1 MAKQRSIL
9 VVTCVCVM
17 MMACRASVLL
27 ADRPDIG
34 MLLPEDTSL
43 LISIPDAQRFLR
55 AVDNTTYADLLHDK
69 RVQPLLRRVWEI
81 IQEPRQQFEE
91 RLGMSLSELAELPQ
105 GAINFALFSLG
116 DPAPAAV
123 LMVDVGKDAKSVAPL
138 LERLELELL
147 NTGAGFEQRQVRGSV
162 ASVFR
167 FEDDPPREMTI
178 SLRDR
183 TLLLTTGVV
192 ALEEVLK
199 RWDGDRED
207 GVLEKSN
214 NYVETL
220 RYSRVQGANSTHAFA
235 YLQPLELYRGLIVDN
250 LAAQASMVFVPL
262 LGLDG
267 VRGIGGNLIFHQ
279 RPFDSVLHLHLLLDK
294 ERRGVVKA
302 LDFGEADLV
311 PEPWV
316 SDDVVQ
322 YQTMHWN
329 VKKTLA
335 VVRDTLADFQGEGV
349 FETFVTGRVSDALG
363 IDFERDFVSALT
375 GDFVRLS
382 WILEAEAP
390 TGDLEQDAASELQR
404 EAWAIAM
411 RVKDAEQ
418 FEGIV
423 HRMADNWGERVK
435 REEFDE
441 AIVYSSNPVVVDEGD
456 EDGERRARRRR
467 RRRGPPS
474 GCFGLISNYLVV
486 ADRVEAVQRMID
498 SLDRGSPLADSPI
511 FESAVKA
518 AKGNFGGGYPAS
530 LSFTRND
537 LVMEFRWS
545 LLRSELLRL
554 QLRQWFEGNDF
565 VLELVDALEQHPL
578 PPWSQVEQYV
588 APSISVIADNENG
601 VHYTLFRLKP
611 QEDTKDRGD

>member
-1 MAKQRSIL
+1 MLLS
-9 VVTCVCVM
+9 
-17 MMACRASVLL
+17 ASSLR

-34 MLLPEDTSL
+34 LLLPEDTSL

-55 AVDNTTYADLLHDK
+55 AVDQTTYANLLHDK

-81 IQEPRQQFEE
+81 IEEPRKQFEE
-91 RLGMSLSELAELPQ
+91 RVGRSLSELAELPQ
-105 GAINFALFSLG
+105 GAISFALFSLG

-123 LMVDVGKDAKSVAPL
+123 LLVDVGDDAKGVAEL
-138 LERLELELL
+138 LEKLELELL
-147 NTGAGFEQRQVRGSV
+147 NAGAGFEQRQVRGSV

-167 FEDDPPREMTI
+167 VGDDPPREVAIT
-178 SLRDR
+178 LRDR

-199 RWDGDRED
+199 RWDGDREE
-207 GVLEKSN
+207 GVLEKSS

-220 RYSRVQGANSTHAFA
+220 RYSRVQGMNSTHAFA
-235 YLQPLELYRGLIVDN
+235 YLQPIELYRGLTVDN
-250 LAAQASMVFVPL
+250 LAAQAAMVFIPA

-267 VRGIGGNLIFHQ
+267 VRGIGGNLVFHQ
-279 RPFDSVLHLHLLLDK
+279 RPFDSVLHVHLLLDK
-294 ERRGVVKA
+294 DRRGVVKA

-311 PEPWV
+311 PEAWV

-329 VKKTLA
+329 TKKTLA
-335 VVRDTLADFQGEGV
+335 VVRDTLADFQGEGA
-349 FETFVTGRVSDALG
+349 FETFVTGRISDALG
-363 IDFERDFVSALT
+363 VDFERDFVSALT

-382 WILEAEAP
+382 WILEADEP
-390 TGDLEQDAASELQR
+390 TGVLEQDATAELQR

-418 FEGIV
+418 FEGV
-423 HRMADNWGERVK
+423 VERMAQNWGERVK

-441 AIVYSSNPVVVDEGD
+441 AIIYSANPVVADEGD
-456 EDGERRARRRR
+456 EEGQRRERRRR
-467 RRRGPPS
+467 RRRGPSS
-474 GCFGLISNYLVV
+474 GAFGLIDNYLVV
-486 ADRVEAVQRMID
+486 TDRVEAVERMID
-498 SLDRGSPLADSPI
+498 SLESGSPLAESPI

-518 AKGNFGGGYPAS
+518 ARGNFGGGYPIS

-554 QLRQWFEGNDF
+554 QLREWFDGNEM
-565 VLELVDALEQHPL
+565 VLQLVDALEQHPL
-578 PPWSQVEQYV
+578 PPWSQVSQYV
-588 APSISVIADNENG
+588 APSISVIGDNETG

-611 QEDTKDRGD
+611 QEVAEDRED